1 MGLKKLFVSAIICYL
16 QITYVFSQEFIEIK
30 RLDSISMF
38 FKFGS
43 YEVETPQRLIARCD
57 RIKATS
63 GKIRIVS
70 YTDTIGSQKSNKK
83 LAANRLSA
91 ISKILK
97 STNLHSFSIDSL
109 NKNELRDGKKK
120 LNDSIFRRVDVI
132 IYSVENKFKFNTP
145 INLDINFESETDN
158 IVPNS
163 TENLKTL
170 LSILQKDSTLKVQLN
185 GHVCCR
191 PGQELSEKRAEK
203 VKKYLVSNGIKSAR
217 IQCKGFSNNIP
228 LFPYTDVQNVYKNMR
243 VEVVFIKNETH

>member
-1 MGLKKLFVSAIICYL
+1 MKLFVFVIAFCL
-16 QITYVFSQEFIEIK
+16 HITDVFSQEFIETK

-43 YEVETPQRLIARCD
+43 SEVESPQRLVARCN

-70 YTDTIGSQKSNKK
+70 YTDTIGSQKANKK

-91 ISKILK
+91 ISKIVK
-97 STNLHSFSIDSL
+97 STNISSFSIDSI

-120 LNDSIFRRVDVI
+120 LNDSIFRRVDII

-145 INLDINFESETDN
+145 INLDINFESQTDN
-158 IVPNS
+158 IVSNS
-163 TENLKTL
+163 TDNLKTL
-170 LSILQKDSTLKVQLN
+170 LSILQKDTTLKVQLN

-203 VKKYLVSNGIKSAR
+203 VKKYLVSNGIKAAR

-228 LFPYTDVQNVYKNMR
+228 LIPYTDIENVYKNMR